1 MSRYNHKHSLSVRE
15 YFYRV
20 LFSLVATAILV
31 VFMPFGNDSTHHYQK
46 GEPWDEAAFIAQD
59 SFPILKPAEQVERER
74 DSLKQFY
81 EPYFRMDVDVM
92 EQQLAAL
99 RQDINSPTAMGTPHY
114 FLPHLQ
120 EKLRHI
126 YSIGILDGEENA
138 RLGENKPRMVRV
150 YYGNESSVRPFTQLY
165 SEKTAYEYLVFEEDS
180 VHYNHNLIRG
190 LDLTKYVS
198 PNLTYDAEKSQQ
210 QRLEVDG
217 RLVRTMGVV
226 LQGQK
231 IVDKG
236 QIVDDEVMDILLSWE
251 QHRKEHTLSTREK
264 VSRFGGRAV
273 YAAILV
279 VLLLMYFQ
287 QFRSDY
293 LDSLRTV
300 LLIMT
305 LALLFPIVTYALVA
319 HTWEDVYLVP
329 YCVLPIML
337 RIFLDSRTAFITH
350 IISILASSVVLTQ
363 PFIFIVTQTVAG
375 LVAIYSLRELS
386 QRYELFRAAVI
397 VTVSTLLTYLC
408 MEFVR
413 GTADGSQELNL
424 TIYLNLIVAGVLS
437 MLAYLLLI
445 PIERIF
451 GFTSIVTLVELQ
463 NVNNPLLRRL
473 SEEANGTFNHSM
485 QVANLA
491 AEVANRL
498 GARAQ
503 LVRTGALYHD
513 IGKLENAVFF
523 TENQNGQNPHNGLS
537 YERSAHIII
546 QHVENGLRLADKYR
560 LPSVVRDFIAT
571 HHGKSLTKY
580 FYAQRVKSEEL
591 RVKNDS
597 NNSGGNSD
605 SSLFTLHSSLE
616 APFRYP
622 GPKPQTLEQAI
633 LMMADAVEA
642 ASRSLTEYT
651 EESISAMVEK
661 IVGAQVSEG
670 SFDECAITFREIAE
684 AKEVLCARLR
694 TVYHTRIQYPE

>member
-1 MSRYNHKHSLSVRE
+1 MSRYNHKHKLSVRE
-15 YFYRV
+15 YLYRI
-20 LFSLVATAILV
+20 LFSLIATIILV
-31 VFMPFGNDSTHHYQK
+31 VFMPFGDNTTHHYQK
-46 GEPWDEAAFIAQD
+46 GEPWDEEAFIAQD
-59 SFPILKPAEQVERER
+59 SFPILKPADRVTREQ
-74 DSLKQFY
+74 DSLRQFY
-81 EPYFRMDVDVM
+81 EPYFHIDIDMQ

-99 RQDINSPTAMGTPHY
+99 RQDFNSPAALGIPHY

-126 YSIGILDGEENA
+126 YSIGILPGDAFSGLGEE
-138 RLGENKPRMVRV
+138 KPRQVRI
-150 YYGNESSVRPFTQLY
+150 YHGNESNVRPFTQLF
-165 SEKTAYEYLVFEEDS
+165 SEKTAYEYLLTEEDS
-180 VHYNHNLIRG
+180 VRYSHSHLHG
-190 LDLTKYVS
+190 LDLMKYVR
-198 PNLTYDAEKSQQ
+198 PNLTYDAGKSQQ
-210 QRLEVDG
+210 QRQEVDG

-231 IVDKG
+231 IVDRG

-251 QHRKEHTLSTREK
+251 QHQKEHTLSTSEK
-264 VSRFGGRAV
+264 VSRIGGRVV

-279 VLLLMYFQ
+279 VLLLMYLQ

-293 LDSLRTV
+293 LDSIRTV
-300 LLIMT
+300 LLIMS
-305 LALLFPIVTYALVA
+305 LALFFPIVTYGLVG
-319 HTWEDVYLVP
+319 HMWGSVYVVP

-337 RIFLDSRTAFITH
+337 RIFLDSRTAFVTH
-350 IISILASSVVLTQ
+350 ILAVLASAVVLTQ

-397 VTVSTLLTYLC
+397 VTLSAMLTYLC

-413 GTADGSQELNL
+413 GTADGNL
-424 TIYLNLIVAGVLS
+424 EISRWPYIFLMMAGVLS

-491 AEVANRL
+491 ADVANKI
-498 GARAQ
+498 GGKAQ

-523 TENQNGQNPHNGLS
+523 TENQNGQNPHEGLS
-537 YERSAHIII
+537 YERSAQIII
-546 QHVENGLRLADKYR
+546 KHVENGLRLADKYK
-560 LPSVVRDFIAT
+560 LPTVVRDFIAT
-571 HHGKSLTKY
+571 HHARGLARY
-580 FYAQRVKSEEL
+580 FYNSR
-591 RVKNDS
+591 KNENPDARI
-597 NNSGGNSD
+597 D
-605 SSLFTLHSSLE
+605 MRMFT
-616 APFRYP
+616 YP
-622 GPKPQTLEQAI
+622 GPKPKTLEQAI

-651 EESISAMVEK
+651 EESINAMVEK
-661 IVGAQVSEG
+661 IVNTQISEG
-670 SFDECAITFREIAE
+670 SFEECAITFREIAE

>member
-1 MSRYNHKHSLSVRE
+1 MSRYNHKHKLSVRE
-15 YFYRV
+15 YLYRI
-20 LFSLVATAILV
+20 LFSLVATIILV
-31 VFMPFGNDSTHHYQK
+31 VFMPFGENTTHHYQK
-46 GEPWDEAAFIAQD
+46 GEPWDEEAFIAQD
-59 SFPILKPAEQVERER
+59 SFPILKPADRVAREQ
-74 DSLKQFY
+74 DSLRQFY
-81 EPYFRMDVDVM
+81 EPYFHIDIDIQ
-92 EQQLAAL
+92 EEQLATL
-99 RQDINSPTAMGTPHY
+99 RQDFNSPSALGIPHY

-120 EKLRHI
+120 EKLRHL
-126 YSIGILDGEENA
+126 YSIGILPGDASSG
-138 RLGENKPRMVRV
+138 LGTEKPRQVRI
-150 YYGNESSVRPFTQLY
+150 YHGNESNVRPFSQLF
-165 SEKTAYEYLVFEEDS
+165 SEKTAYEYLLAEEDS
-180 VHYNHNLIRG
+180 VRYSHSHLHG
-190 LDLTKYVS
+190 LDLMKYIK
-198 PNLTYDAEKSQQ
+198 PNLTYDAEKSLQ
-210 QRLEVDG
+210 QRQEVDG

-231 IVDKG
+231 IVDRG

-251 QHRKEHTLSTREK
+251 QHQKEHTLSTSEK
-264 VSRFGGRAV
+264 MSRIGGRAV

-279 VLLLMYFQ
+279 VLLLMYLQ

-293 LDSLRTV
+293 LDSIRTV
-300 LLIMT
+300 LLIMS
-305 LALLFPIVTYALVA
+305 LSLFFPLVTYGLMG
-319 HTWEDVYLVP
+319 HMWGSVYVIP

-337 RIFLDSRTAFITH
+337 RIFLDSRTAFVTH
-350 IISILASSVVLTQ
+350 IIAILASAVVLTQ

-397 VTVSTLLTYLC
+397 VTVSAMLTYLC
-408 MEFVR
+408 LEFVR
-413 GTADGSQELNL
+413 GTADGNL
-424 TIYLNLIVAGVLS
+424 EISRWPYIFLMMAGVLS

-491 AEVANRL
+491 AEVANKV
-498 GARAQ
+498 GAKAQ
-503 LVRTGALYHD
+503 LVRTGVLYHD

-523 TENQNGQNPHNGLS
+523 TENQNGQNPHEGLS
-537 YERSAHIII
+537 YERSAQIII
-546 QHVENGLRLADKYR
+546 KHVENGLRLADKYK
-560 LPSVVRDFIAT
+560 LPAVVREFIAT
-571 HHGKSLTKY
+571 HHGRGLTRY
-580 FYAQRVKSEEL
+580 FYNSR
-591 RVKNDS
+591 KNENPDARI
-597 NNSGGNSD
+597 D
-605 SSLFTLHSSLE
+605 TRLFT
-616 APFRYP
+616 YP

-651 EESISAMVEK
+651 EESINAMVEK
-661 IVGAQVSEG
+661 IVSTQMSEG

>member
-1 MSRYNHKHSLSVRE
+1 MSRYNHKHKLSVRE
-15 YFYRV
+15 YLYRI
-20 LFSLVATAILV
+20 LFSLIATIILV
-31 VFMPFGNDSTHHYQK
+31 VFMPFGDNTTHHYQK
-46 GEPWDEAAFIAQD
+46 GEPWDEEAFIAQD
-59 SFPILKPAEQVERER
+59 SFPILKPADRVAREQ
-74 DSLKQFY
+74 DSLRQFY
-81 EPYFRMDVDVM
+81 EPYFHIDIDMQ

-99 RQDINSPTAMGTPHY
+99 RQDFNSPAALGIPHY

-126 YSIGILDGEENA
+126 YSIGILPGDASSGLGEE
-138 RLGENKPRMVRV
+138 KPRQVRI
-150 YYGNESSVRPFTQLY
+150 YHGNESNVRPFTQLF
-165 SEKTAYEYLVFEEDS
+165 SEKTAYEYLLTEEDS
-180 VHYNHNLIRG
+180 VRYSHSHLHG
-190 LDLTKYVS
+190 LDLMKYVR
-198 PNLTYDAEKSQQ
+198 PNLTYDAGKSQQ
-210 QRLEVDG
+210 QRQEVDG

-231 IVDKG
+231 IVDRG

-251 QHRKEHTLSTREK
+251 QHQKEHTLSTSEK
-264 VSRFGGRAV
+264 VSRIGGRVV

-279 VLLLMYFQ
+279 VLLLMYLQ

-293 LDSLRTV
+293 LDSIRTV
-300 LLIMT
+300 LLIMS
-305 LALLFPIVTYALVA
+305 LALFFPIVTYGLVG
-319 HTWEDVYLVP
+319 HMWGSVYVVP

-337 RIFLDSRTAFITH
+337 RIFLDSRTAFVTH
-350 IISILASSVVLTQ
+350 ILAVLASAVVLTQ

-397 VTVSTLLTYLC
+397 VTLSAMLTYLC

-413 GTADGSQELNL
+413 GTADGNL
-424 TIYLNLIVAGVLS
+424 EISRWPYIFLMMAGVLS

-491 AEVANRL
+491 ADVANKI
-498 GARAQ
+498 GGKAQ

-523 TENQNGQNPHNGLS
+523 TENQNGQNPHEGLS
-537 YERSAHIII
+537 YERSAQIII
-546 QHVENGLRLADKYR
+546 KHVENGLRLADKYK
-560 LPSVVRDFIAT
+560 LPTVVRDFIAT
-571 HHGKSLTKY
+571 HHARGLARY
-580 FYAQRVKSEEL
+580 FYNSR
-591 RVKNDS
+591 KNENPDARI
-597 NNSGGNSD
+597 D
-605 SSLFTLHSSLE
+605 MRMFT
-616 APFRYP
+616 YP
-622 GPKPQTLEQAI
+622 GPKPKTLEQAI

-651 EESISAMVEK
+651 EESINAMVEK
-661 IVGAQVSEG
+661 IVNTQISEG
-670 SFDECAITFREIAE
+670 SFEECAITFREIAE